1 MSGNEET
8 DTSVKIAK
16 VVLPLLVYLP
26 ITLFLL
32 LMGSMFGVRIYKYIV
47 DGGGIANLIEK
58 NIKKI
63 FGIKD
68 AISKFIIKMTDK
80 FWPDENTII
89 KEENKTWKHVRLD
102 SALVFTGGF
111 FILTMIVI
119 YNYDYVKSLMYSNV
133 SSGIKKATRF
143 VKKDRF
149 KIKKNGA
156 LISFGSAGKTR
167 GKIHHVYLKDK
178 VDGEEQK
185 QQLWFSKERIIPD
198 GKVSTK
204 YVKVDDLNKLQ
215 AGVQYYFLYDVKV
228 NGQVIKKFNHLQ
240 IKNDIIDPGLKGKVY
255 NIKLKWTDEEIDCQ
269 ESDDVP
275 ILLS

>member
-89 KEENKTWKHVRLD
+89 K
-102 SALVFTGGF
+102 
-111 FILTMIVI
+111 
-119 YNYDYVKSLMYSNV
+119 
-133 SSGIKKATRF
+133 
-143 VKKDRF
+143 
-149 KIKKNGA
+149 
-156 LISFGSAGKTR
+156 R
-167 GKIHHVYLKDK
+167 G
-178 VDGEEQK
+178 E
-185 QQLWFSKERIIPD
+185 
-198 GKVSTK
+198 
-204 YVKVDDLNKLQ
+204 
-215 AGVQYYFLYDVKV
+215 
-228 NGQVIKKFNHLQ
+228 
-240 IKNDIIDPGLKGKVY
+240 
-255 NIKLKWTDEEIDCQ
+255 
-269 ESDDVP
+269 
-275 ILLS
+275 